1 MRTSLIKRA
10 TIIRLLCGLVFAGVM
25 MAGPMADSA
34 QANAKYQRFVK
45 SFWSVAKRAGISRA
59 TYDAA
64 FKGMTPDPEVI
75 KKNARQP
82 EFLLP
87 PSHYLALT
95 VTDTRIKVGAEML
108 EKYKSELE
116 AIQKKYG
123 VDKQVLLAIWGMETN
138 FGQFMGGH
146 NVIRALSTLAYSGR
160 RQKFGRSELLAA
172 LKMLER
178 GYVTPDKI
186 GGSWAGALGYT
197 QLLPSNYLKF
207 AVDFDGDGKRDIW
220 ETPADA
226 LASTANYLARNGWKR
241 GPTWGYEVVLPKR
254 VSSRLAGRRNSRS
267 ISRWKSLGV
276 KRVRGQKFSR
286 GGDRAYLFLPA
297 GKAGP
302 ALLLMDNFRVIM
314 RYNASHKYAL
324 SVAHLS
330 DRILGVPAFERSWP
344 DGVRALDEAE
354 RFELQKRLTLRGYE
368 IGKIDGVLG
377 SKTRGAIGKL
387 QKEKKMKVDGFPKPK
402 ILEILR
408 EEQGP
413 LPEPKAEAA
422 TPAEAPAPEPAQ
434 PAPADA
440 PPPATPAPPAPAAS
454 PQKPAA
460 Q

>member
-1 MRTSLIKRA
+1 MRIAYIKRA
-10 TIIRLLCGLVFAGVM
+10 RLAPLLCGLIFAGGL
-25 MAGPMADSA
+25 MAGPLADSA

-45 SFWSVAKRAGISRA
+45 SFWATAKRAGISRA

-64 FKGMTPDPEVI
+64 FKGMEPDPEVI
-75 KKNARQP
+75 RKDAHQP
-82 EFLLP
+82 EFTLP

-95 VTDTRIKVGAEML
+95 VTDTRINVGAEML
-108 EKYKSELE
+108 VKYKSELE

-123 VDKQVLLAIWGMETN
+123 VDKQVLLSIWGMETN

-146 NVIRALSTLAYSGR
+146 NVIRALSTLAYTGR
-160 RQKFGRSELLAA
+160 RQKFGRRELLAA

-207 AVDFDGDGKRDIW
+207 AVDFNGDGKRDIW
-220 ETPADA
+220 ETPPDA

-267 ISRWKSLGV
+267 ISRWKALGV
-276 KRVRGQKFSR
+276 KRVRGQEFPR
-286 GGDRAYLFLPA
+286 GGDRAYLFIPA

-302 ALLLMDNFRVIM
+302 ALLLLDNFRVIM

-330 DRILGVPAFERSWP
+330 DRILGVPAFAREWP

-354 RFELQKRLTLRGYE
+354 RFELQNRLILRGYE
-368 IGKIDGVLG
+368 IGEIDGVLG

-413 LPEPKAEAA
+413 LPAPQAEAA
-422 TPAEAPAPEPAQ
+422 Q
-434 PAPADA
+434 PAATPVPEQLPAA
-440 PPPATPAPPAPAAS
+440 SEPPSALPAPPAPAAS
-454 PQKPAA
+454 PQKKPAG